1 MDDGR
6 IPTELWVKAHL
17 RRLSAL
23 AIPVAVLRRGDRHG
37 GMVILK
43 VNRLE
48 AGCRVLTQTRDLD
61 GDLAWLPAL
70 DGALVPEA
78 EADEY
83 IARQTARDPDIW
95 VVEIESRDGDH
106 GFEGKEL

>member
-6 IPTELWVKAHL
+6 IPTEMWIKAHL

-23 AIPVAVLRRGDRHG
+23 AIPVAVLCRGDRHG

-70 DGALVPEA
+70 GGALVPEA
-78 EADEY
+78 EADDY
-83 IARQTARDPDIW
+83 ITRQTARDPDIW

-106 GFEGKEL
+106 GFEGREL